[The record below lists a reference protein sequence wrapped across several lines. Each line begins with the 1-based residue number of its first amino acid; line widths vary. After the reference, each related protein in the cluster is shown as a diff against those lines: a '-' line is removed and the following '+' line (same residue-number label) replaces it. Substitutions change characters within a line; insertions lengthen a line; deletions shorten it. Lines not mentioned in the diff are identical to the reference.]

1 MHRTEQEWRTF
12 AKGVKITVDG
22 AKTIGAVNAIEMHN
36 DVLFRELK
44 KVSRRMYDHLIDH
57 ADKRR
62 LEITKATKKGSVK

>member
-22 AKTIGAVNAIEMHN
+22 AKTIGAVNAIETHN

-44 KVSRRMYDHLIDH
+44 QVSKRMYDHLIDH
-57 ADKRR
+57 IDKRR
-62 LEITKATKKGSVK
+62 VEIAKVTAKGSVK